1 MELTLEMFLI
11 VCPLVFLAGLMDAIA
26 GGGGLIS
33 LPAYIIAGL
42 PTHFAIGTNKLSSAV
57 GTSVSTA
64 RYIKNKYVDWGL
76 AIPSIIL
83 ALIGSAIGANIA
95 LLIDE
100 KIMKY
105 ILLLILPIIAIYILR
120 GRAIKTDTQEKEVPR
135 KKAYLIVCVASLLLG
150 AYDGFYGP
158 GTGSF
163 LLLIYTVIAK
173 MDIKKAS
180 GNTKLVNLASNV
192 AALTTFLINGKI
204 IFLLGLTA
212 AVFSIAGHYI
222 GAGMVIK
229 NGHRI
234 IRPIILIVLALL
246 FLKVLSDKVD
256 LLNFTTLSK

>member
-1 MELTLEMFLI
+1 MELTVQMFII

-33 LPAYIIAGL
+33 LPAYLIAGL
-42 PTHFAIGTNKLSSAV
+42 PAHFAIGTNKLSSAV

-64 RYIKNKYVDWGL
+64 RYVKNKYVDWEL
-76 AIPSIIL
+76 AIPSVLL
-83 ALIGSAIGANIA
+83 ALAGSAIGANIA
-95 LLIDE
+95 LLVDE

-105 ILLLILPIIAIYILR
+105 ILLLILPLVAVYVLR
-120 GRAIKTDTQEKEVPR
+120 GRSLKEDFHRKEVTR
-135 KKAYLIVCVASLLLG
+135 KQAFLIVCLASLVLG

-163 LLLIYTVIAK
+163 LLLIYTSLAK
-173 MDIKKAS
+173 MDIKTAS
-180 GNTKLVNLASNV
+180 GNTKLVNLSSNV
-192 AALTTFLINGKI
+192 AALVTFLIHGKI

-229 NGHRI
+229 NGHKV
-234 IRPIILIVLALL
+234 IRPIILIVLVLL
-246 FLKVLSDKVD
+246 FVKVISGR
-256 LLNFTTLSK
+256 